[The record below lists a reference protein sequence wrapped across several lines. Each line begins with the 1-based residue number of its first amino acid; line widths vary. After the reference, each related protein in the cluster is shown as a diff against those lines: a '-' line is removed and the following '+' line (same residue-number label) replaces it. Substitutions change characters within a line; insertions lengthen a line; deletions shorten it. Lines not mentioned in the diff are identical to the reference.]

1 MPLRSM
7 TPLIASKADLRAL
20 ETKSSEDNRV
30 SKRMALSQSVSA
42 VVRRS
47 GCSTYSIAAK
57 AASTSGEAR
66 VSNLSPSSS
75 AMACLPAPVCVQAC
89 SLSERAQQGQARRDV
104 SRY

>member
-1 MPLRSM
+1 MPEHDS
-7 TPLIASKADLRAL
+7 TKTNQADLREL
-20 ETKSSEDNRV
+20 VTKSSEDNRV

-75 AMACLPAPVCVQAC
+75 TMACLQAPVCMHAC
-89 SLSERAQQGQARRDV
+89 LLSERAQQGPARRDV
-104 SRY
+104 SRF